1 MEKFNREVNELRV
14 VKSKER
20 TINNVMDRINKK
32 KSFWSIFKP
41 AKLRLA
47 LSIFSVFLVIAL
59 GIVLSLPNAQN
70 PRNLSEFE
78 TKKLVETSYMSA
90 SIISNATINS
100 VSTSLSFLPLMEIET
115 EFEKNIDDFN
125 YYFNMLKVFVDED
138 DFYDLANF
146 EVLENELY
154 DYKISYSVNDKE
166 FVFLVSISEDG
177 EILGEITIGNK
188 TLVVEG
194 TLEEKENSLE
204 LDLIARKND
213 DYIIIEYKSETE
225 DEIEKKYFVKQSING
240 VYLEKE
246 ITIEKEM
253 GETKVEIKQ
262 GEDQYLLEMYE
273 NNGKTIYYLEYEV
286 NDLEGE
292 VYITED
298 IDSFGKTIY
307 RYHINEDGV
316 EKDIDLED
324 PDEDDE
330 DDEEDDKED
339 DEDDEEED
347 DDDLMY
353 YGTGFYLEFINIFIK
368 RRIFTF
374 YLVYIIR

>member
-353 YGTGFYLEFINIFIK
+353 YGTGFILN
-368 RRIFTF
+368 
-374 YLVYIIR
+374 L